1 MVTLAHSKA
10 RARGWIRRFVL
21 VLPVILIF
29 VLAALVGIARADAP
43 ATAPV
48 VDSGYPSPAGQPSG
62 APVVEARQP
71 YPHRVFSLTIS
82 PLHLFLPVVE
92 LTGEYR
98 ALDKLGFAL
107 IAGAG
112 KYKYS
117 SYLSNVSAGVFEV
130 GGQLRYYVV
139 GDFRHGMQ
147 LGAEVLYLHLTD
159 HQVTV
164 AGEGVAMGPFAGYKI
179 ITSIGFTFEGQ
190 LGVEYVAARA
200 WARNGAV
207 TASDTDDAW
216 IPLLNLNVGWSF

>member
-10 RARGWIRRFVL
+10 RARGWIRRFFL
-21 VLPVILIF
+21 VLPVALIF
-29 VLAALVGIARADAP
+29 VLAALVGAARADAP

-48 VDSGYPSPAGQPSG
+48 VDSGYPSAARQESG
-62 APVVEARQP
+62 APVVEARRP

-82 PLHLFLPVVE
+82 PLHLVLPVVE

-98 ALDKLGFAL
+98 ALDKLGVAL

-112 KYKYS
+112 KYTS
-117 SYLSNVSAGVFEV
+117 DSGNISAGVFEV

-139 GDFRHGMQ
+139 GDFRHGVQ

-159 HQVTV
+159 DQVT
-164 AGEGVAMGPFAGYKI
+164 ATGEGVAMGPFAGYKI

-200 WARNGAV
+200 EARNGAV
-207 TASDTDDAW
+207 TASDTNAAW